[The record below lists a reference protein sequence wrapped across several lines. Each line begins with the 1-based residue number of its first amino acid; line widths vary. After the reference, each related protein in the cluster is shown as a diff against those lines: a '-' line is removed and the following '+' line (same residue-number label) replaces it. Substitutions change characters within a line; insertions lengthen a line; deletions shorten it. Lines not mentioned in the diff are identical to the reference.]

1 MVATSS
7 GDGPLSKAAAARYL
21 GVSDRAVQRLL
32 DNGVLPPDLRQGNL
46 DAYLAT
52 VRVEPGSLGHL
63 CMWNRSD
70 KEPGKQ

>member
-1 MVATSS
+1 MAGGSS
-7 GDGPLSKAAAARYL
+7 GGDSVSKAAAARYL
-21 GVSDRAVQRLL
+21 GVSDRALQRLL

-63 CMWNRSD
+63 CMWDRYD
-70 KEPGKQ
+70 KPGKQ